1 MLRQTKGIL
10 MINKTTSLLD
20 LVKVYNAIPNLSCSN
35 IIKRSADL
43 NWYTH
48 TWSGYSI
55 INDSLSPNTEFLRAP
70 VDNIIKLQLVPII
83 NECISN
89 YKIEMD
95 IEINGFSHPQLN
107 KYDTGTKMLPHHDH
121 IHSLFSGPIKGIP
134 ILSVVGLLNDDF
146 EGGEFVFWNDEV
158 IKLVAGDVLIFP
170 SLFAYEHQV
179 NMITK
184 GSRYSFV
191 SWAY

>member
-1 MLRQTKGIL
+1 

-20 LVKVYNAIPNLSCSN
+20 LVKVYNAIPKSSSSN

-43 NWYTH
+43 TWYKH
-48 TWSGYSI
+48 SWSGYSTTKG
-55 INDSLSPNTEFLRAP
+55 SPSANTEFLRAP
-70 VDNIIKLQLVPII
+70 ADNIIKLQLIPII
-83 NECISN
+83 NECLDN
-89 YKIEMD
+89 YKIDIEMD
-95 IEINGFSHPQLN
+95 IEINGSSHPQLN
-107 KYDTGTKMLPHHDH
+107 KYDTGTMMLPHHDH

-134 ILSVVGLLNDDF
+134 ILSIVGLLNDDF
-146 EGGEFVFWNDEV
+146 EGGEFVFWNDEL

-179 NMITK
+179 NKITK

-191 SWAY
+191 SWTY

>member
-1 MLRQTKGIL
+1 
-10 MINKTTSLLD
+10 MINKATSLLD
-20 LVKVYNAIPNLSCSN
+20 LVKVYNAIPKSSCGN

-43 NWYTH
+43 TWHTH
-48 TWSGYSI
+48 RWAAYSTI
-55 INDSLSPNTEFLRAP
+55 KESPSANTEFLRAKI
-70 VDNIIKLQLVPII
+70 DNLMKLELVPII

-95 IEINGFSHPQLN
+95 IEINGSSHPNLN
-107 KYDTGTKMLPHHDH
+107 RYDTGTKMLPHHDH
-121 IHSLFSGPIKGIP
+121 IHALFSGPVKGIP
-134 ILSVVGLLNDDF
+134 ILSIVGLLNDDF

-179 NMITK
+179 NTITK
-184 GSRYSFV
+184 GTRYSFV

>member
-1 MLRQTKGIL
+1 

-20 LVKVYNAIPNLSCSN
+20 LVKVYNAIPNSSCSN

-43 NWYTH
+43 PWHTH
-48 TWSGYSI
+48 AWSGYSTTY
-55 INDSLSPNTEFLRAP
+55 DSFSPSTEFLRAP

>member
-1 MLRQTKGIL
+1 

-20 LVKVYNAIPNLSCSN
+20 LVKVYNAIPNLSCNN
-35 IIKRSADL
+35 IIKRSANL
-43 NWYTH
+43 SWHTH
-48 TWSGYSI
+48 AWSGYSTSS
-55 INDSLSPNTEFLRAP
+55 DSPSPNTEFLRAP
-70 VDNIIKLQLVPII
+70 VDNIMKLQLVPII

-89 YKIEMD
+89 YKTDLEFST
-95 IEINGFSHPQLN
+95 EINGSSHPALN
-107 KYDTGTKMLPHHDH
+107 RYDIGTKMLPHHDH

-134 ILSVVGLLNDDF
+134 ILSIVGLLNDDF

-158 IKLVAGDVLIFP
+158 IKLIAGDVLIFP
-170 SLFAYEHQV
+170 SLFAYPHQV
-179 NMITK
+179 KTITK